1 MTPEEQINLLQ
12 RISDL
17 ERRIGKLELARME
30 TNVNKLEEKSSDMRN
45 ADQMREIN
53 EKLDRILKNFGI
65 GGQ

>member
-12 RISDL
+12 RISDI

-30 TNVNKLEEKSSDMRN
+30 TNISKLEEKSSDMRN
-45 ADQMREIN
+45 ADQIREIN

-65 GGQ
+65 GD